1 MVVKKARELRFAYE
15 DKDGA
20 LRAVVIHVQHVREKG
35 DDRVDVQV
43 VSDHAPVEVRT
54 LVKPAL
60 KKAPRARS

>member
-20 LRAVVIHVQHVREKG
+20 LRAVEIHVQHVREKG
-35 DDRVDVQV
+35 EDRVDVQV

-54 LVKPAL
+54 LVRPAL
-60 KKAPRARS
+60 KKTPRSRS